1 MTGAPVW
8 VQRADRYDPALCES
22 AVESLFAAL
31 DCTREIGPETK
42 ILLKPN
48 LLAKAAPDQA
58 VTTHPEIVRA
68 VIRACKRRGA
78 QCQNITVADSAGGI
92 YNPGQM
98 EALYRVSGLADVCA
112 EEGVC
117 AYSTCETVIVKTE
130 GKAAQQFE
138 ILRPVA
144 QADFIIDLPKLKTHV
159 MTGLTAA
166 CKNLFGVIPGL
177 KKAEWHMRF
186 PDRERFGEMLI
197 DLLETVKPRMAL
209 LDAVIGMEGDGPSG
223 GEPRALGLLLASE
236 DLPAL
241 DLAAAQLIGLDPM
254 RVPYLAAAQRRGL
267 CSTAFDPSQLAGDTA
282 AFVPP
287 TPAWKLPA
295 SFDQGGQGS
304 TDFADMRFPGLL
316 RPAAK
321 AAEHLLAPHPVIRAD
336 KCIGCGK
343 CAEICPQHTIRILN
357 GRAHIRSRDCIRCF
371 CCHEMCPVKAIAV
384 QQSSIFRH

>member
-22 AVESLFAAL
+22 AVEALFDAL

-117 AYSTCETVIVKTE
+117 AYSTCETVMVKTE

-267 CSTAFDPSQLAGDTA
+267 CAAAFDPRQLAGDTA

-287 TPAWKLPA
+287 TPGWKLPA

>member
-8 VQRADRYDPALCES
+8 VQRADRYDPALCEA
-22 AVESLFAAL
+22 AVESLFASL
-31 DCTREIGPETK
+31 DCTWEIGPETK

-78 QCQNITVADSAGGI
+78 LCENITVADSAGGI

-112 EEGVC
+112 AEGVC
-117 AYSTCETVIVKTE
+117 AYTTCETVIVPAQ

-177 KKAEWHMRF
+177 KKAEWHMRY

-209 LDAVIGMEGDGPSG
+209 LDAVVGMEGDGPSG
-223 GEPRALGLLLASE
+223 GEPRSLGLLLASE

-241 DLAAAQLIGLDPM
+241 DLAAAHLIGLDPM

-267 CSTAFDPSQLAGDTA
+267 CGTAFEPGQLAGDTA

-287 TPAWKLPA
+287 TPAWKLPV
-295 SFDQGGQGS
+295 SFAQGGEGS

-343 CAEICPQHTIRILN
+343 CAEICPRHTIRILN